1 MTHSSTRGRS
11 EFSPAN
17 GNGQNLFRVNAGI
30 PLEDALEAV
39 SQILHHANQLIL
51 DAAISDAGERFS
63 WPAFYLG
70 EMAKALIDDVNE
82 ALVESRTAP

>member
-1 MTHSSTRGRS
+1 M
-11 EFSPAN
+11 SPVIAPQ
-17 GNGQNLFRVNAGI
+17 GAAGI
-30 PLEDALEAV
+30 ATAV
-39 SQILHHANQLIL
+39 AESVQYQGRKTARQGSEQRRQLIL

-82 ALVESRTAP
+82 ALLESRTAP

>member
-1 MTHSSTRGRS
+1 MTHSNTLERY

-17 GNGQNLFRVNAGI
+17 DNGQNLFRVNAGI
-30 PLEDALEAV
+30 PLEDALEAAC
-39 SQILHHANQLIL
+39 QLLHHANQLIL

-82 ALVESRTAP
+82 ALLESRSAP

>member
-1 MTHSSTRGRS
+1 MNHYSTLGRS

-82 ALVESRTAP
+82 ALLESRIAP

>member
-1 MTHSSTRGRS
+1 VTHSSTLGRS
-11 EFSPAN
+11 EFSLAN
-17 GNGQNLFRVNAGI
+17 GNGQNLFRANAGI

-51 DAAISDAGERFS
+51 DAAISDADERFS
-63 WPAFYLG
+63 WPALYVG

-82 ALVESRTAP
+82 ALLESRTTP